1 MNHETDAN
9 ETLFFGFLADPDP
22 VFYSGIA
29 VGLAVAALAVL
40 AWWLARRPPETI
52 SAFDNQNG
60 RVTVSRK
67 ALQELIQGCCERVNE
82 VGRARATVSTRGG
95 VISTHVRLRLNANG
109 KLDSISGYLQEQI
122 SEAVKQ
128 NLGIESIG
136 NIDIVVIG
144 ILPESPG
151 KENEGQSKL

>member
-9 ETLFFGFLADPDP
+9 DTLFFGFLADPA
-22 VFYSGIA
+22 FYSGIA
-29 VGLAVAALAVL
+29 TGVAVAALAVL

-136 NIDIVVIG
+136 HIDIVVIG
-144 ILPESPG
+144 ILPETPG